1 MEPINIKTKKVTQ
14 QEYQDALENID
25 AVKGKLHASTQAR
38 TVEKLAT
45 PEKENLQN
53 QKNHYL
59 NIIAQGPMAKY
70 YGHGFPK
77 RFTDISLSNRD
88 VSNYLLDN
96 ISRLESYFEKTIK
109 FSKEDVNV
117 IETEYNNIG
126 LGIAIESI
134 SLDTLNNLANIIQE
148 YDENNQEIKI
158 IQSVIAQANK
168 DLSNTNEKIKSKSTQ
183 LDKLTK
189 AMQVYEANILECDND
204 LKNIM
209 DEYNDLNLALP
220 IESIDVK
227 NEGENLPKEVSS
239 LKKRYDKIQ
248 SRKKIVEGHIKR
260 NKNASSLLNAEL
272 KIMEVVRSTILE
284 RVDMLGNHFNQRI
297 EEYSKN
303 IFTIKEAYNS
313 LNLAVPIES
322 LDLAKCNKLIDLK
335 KQYNQNIQSQK
346 EAAIKMK
353 DTQQRYRTLQDEIAQ
368 SKLALREL
376 NAR

>member
-189 AMQVYEANILECDND
+189 AMQVYEANILECDNN